1 MAIGRSPKAKR
12 DWRWVRV
19 NNRFSPYHHPMLVLQ
34 QHLVEQWHRY
44 KDGTTS
50 WAALQLRCRDIW
62 LAFGPFTSWSWS

>member
-1 MAIGRSPKAKR
+1 
-12 DWRWVRV
+12 
-19 NNRFSPYHHPMLVLQ
+19 MLVLQ